1 MSDCSVP
8 MSVYSKDIIK
18 NEEKNEDI
26 PPIPDGWM
34 AVSVPDAC
42 LTIENAIFYGVS
54 TIRIDGLK
62 IETVVPREQPFEL
75 NSKAVDVLVLVRK
88 H

>member
-8 MSVYSKDIIK
+8 MPVYSKDLIK
-18 NEEKNEDI
+18 NEEENSEFPLI
-26 PPIPDGWM
+26 PEGWM

-42 LTIENAIFYGVS
+42 LTIENGGFYGVS

-62 IETVVPREQPFEL
+62 IDTVVHGEQPFDL
-75 NSKAVDVLVLVRK
+75 TSKMDVLVLVRE